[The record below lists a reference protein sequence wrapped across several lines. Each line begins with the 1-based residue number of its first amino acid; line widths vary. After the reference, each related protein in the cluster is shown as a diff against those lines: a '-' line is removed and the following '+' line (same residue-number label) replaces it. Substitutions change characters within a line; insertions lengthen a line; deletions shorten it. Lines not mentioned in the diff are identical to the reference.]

1 MRKFKY
7 FYNLSQ
13 FTYSFLNSVY
23 MSNPTKNK
31 KLWKIHTRKIRR
43 YKEKTSISALLILS
57 HYFSSLFFCSI
68 YDCKSSFLHIYD
80 KNFQI
85 YHLHSLQAKRKMN
98 NHKSLQL
105 LKVEE
110 KIINEETILKRIN
123 TKKET
128 FSTRRSKANN
138 LHRNR

>member
-57 HYFSSLFFCSI
+57 HYFSSLFFVASTI
-68 YDCKSSFLHIYD
+68 ANQVFYTFMTKTFRYITYIHYKL
-80 KNFQI
+80 N
-85 YHLHSLQAKRKMN
+85 RK
-98 NHKSLQL
+98 
-105 LKVEE
+105 
-110 KIINEETILKRIN
+110 
-123 TKKET
+123 
-128 FSTRRSKANN
+128 
-138 LHRNR
+138 